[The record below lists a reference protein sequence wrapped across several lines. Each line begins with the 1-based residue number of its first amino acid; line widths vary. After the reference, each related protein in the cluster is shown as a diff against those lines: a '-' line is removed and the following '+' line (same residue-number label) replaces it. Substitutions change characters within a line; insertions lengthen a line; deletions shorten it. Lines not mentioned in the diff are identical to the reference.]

1 MDLRQKAASNFIWR
15 FLERF
20 GAQGVGFVV
29 SLLLSR
35 LLGPGPYG
43 LVATVTVFTS
53 IVSIFVTCG
62 LNDALIQK
70 KNADDLDFST
80 VFYFNIVMCVTL
92 YALMYVGAPLVAKIY
107 DQPELIG
114 PLRGLSLILIF
125 GGVKNVQVAYV
136 SRNLLFKRF
145 FYATLTGTL
154 VAAVVGI
161 WMAYNG
167 YGVWALIVQNLVN
180 TTIDTII
187 LWLTVRWRPKK
198 MFSFERLKE
207 LFSYAWKLLV
217 SSLVDTVY
225 NKLAQIVIGLRD
237 TDEALAYY
245 NKGDTIPSLLVT
257 NINESTN
264 NILLP
269 IMSSEQDNVP
279 QVRAMTRRAIQL
291 SSFIIMPMMAGLAA
305 VALPFVRL
313 VLAEDWLPA
322 VPYLQIFS
330 FVFAF
335 YCVHT
340 ANLNAIK
347 ALGRSDLFLKL
358 EIIKKVIGILTLIVT
373 AQISVMAIAL
383 GQVFT
388 CITGQIINSWPNRK
402 LLGYSYRDQLKDMLP
417 HILLSLGMGA
427 AVWAVSLLGLHD
439 LITLLIQI
447 PLGVALYV
455 AGAKLFRLEIWD
467 YALSLLKGLTGR
479 NKKTE
484 TEGEQV

>member
-29 SLLLSR
+29 SMVLSR
-35 LLGPGPYG
+35 RLGPEIYG

-53 IVSIFVTCG
+53 IVNVFVTCG

-80 VFYFNIVMCVTL
+80 VFYFNIFMCLTL
-92 YALMYVGAPLVAKIY
+92 YGLMYAAAPLIARIY
-107 DQPELIG
+107 EEPELTAPI
-114 PLRGLSLILIF
+114 RGLSLILVF
-125 GGVKNVQVAYV
+125 GGIKNIQVAYV
-136 SRNLLFKRF
+136 SRNLMFKRF
-145 FYATLTGTL
+145 FYATLAGTL
-154 VAAVVGI
+154 AAAVVGI

-180 TTIDTII
+180 TTIDTVI
-187 LWLTVRWRPKK
+187 LWLTVHWRPKR
-198 MFSFERLKE
+198 MFSFERLKG
-207 LFSYAWKLLV
+207 LFSYAWKLLA

-225 NKLAQIVIGLRD
+225 NKLAQIVIGLRYTKED
-237 TDEALAYY
+237 LAYY

-257 NINESTN
+257 NINDSTN

-269 IMSSEQDNVP
+269 IMSSEQDDIA

-313 VLAEDWLPA
+313 VLADEWLLA

-358 EIIKKVIGILTLIVT
+358 EIIKKVVGIVTLIVT
-373 AQISVMAIAL
+373 AQISVMAMAL

-402 LLGYSYRDQLKDMLP
+402 LLGYSYREQLKDMLP
-417 HILLSLGMGA
+417 HILLSVGMGLT
-427 AVWAVSLLGLHD
+427 VWAVALLGLSD

-447 PLGVALYV
+447 PLGIALYI
-455 AGAKLFRLEIWD
+455 AGAKLFKLEIAD
-467 YALSLLKGLTGR
+467 YAIGLVKGLLNR

-484 TEGEQV
+484 

>member
-29 SLLLSR
+29 SMVLSR
-35 LLGPGPYG
+35 RLGPEIYG

-53 IVSIFVTCG
+53 IVNVFVTCG

-80 VFYFNIVMCVTL
+80 VFYFNIFMCLTL
-92 YALMYVGAPLVAKIY
+92 YGLMYAAAPLIARIY
-107 DQPELIG
+107 EEPELTAPI
-114 PLRGLSLILIF
+114 RGLSLILVF
-125 GGVKNVQVAYV
+125 GGIKNIQVAYV
-136 SRNLLFKRF
+136 SRNLMFKRF
-145 FYATLTGTL
+145 FYATLAGTL
-154 VAAVVGI
+154 AAAVVGI

-180 TTIDTII
+180 TTIDTVI
-187 LWLTVRWRPKK
+187 LWLTVHWRPKR
-198 MFSFERLKE
+198 MFSFERLKG
-207 LFSYAWKLLV
+207 LFSYAWKLLA

-225 NKLAQIVIGLRD
+225 NKLAQIVIGLRYTKED
-237 TDEALAYY
+237 LAYY

-257 NINESTN
+257 NINDSTN

-269 IMSSEQDNVP
+269 IMSSEQDNIA

-313 VLAEDWLPA
+313 VLADEWLLA

-358 EIIKKVIGILTLIVT
+358 EIIKKVVGIVTLIVT
-373 AQISVMAIAL
+373 AQISVMAMAL

-402 LLGYSYRDQLKDMLP
+402 LLGYSYREQLKDMLP
-417 HILLSLGMGA
+417 HILLSVGMGLT
-427 AVWAVSLLGLHD
+427 VWAVALLGLSD

-447 PLGVALYV
+447 PLGIALYI
-455 AGAKLFRLEIWD
+455 AGAKLFKLEIAD
-467 YALSLLKGLTGR
+467 YAIGLVKGLLNR

-484 TEGEQV
+484 

>member
-20 GAQGVGFVV
+20 GAQGVGFIV
-29 SLLLSR
+29 SLVLSR
-35 LLGPGPYG
+35 RLGPDIYG

-80 VFYFNIVMCVTL
+80 VFYFNIVMCVGL
-92 YALMYVGAPLVAKIY
+92 YALMYLAAPLIARVY
-107 DQPELIG
+107 EQPELVA
-114 PLRGLSLILIF
+114 PLRGLSLILIL
-125 GGVKNVQVAYV
+125 GGIKNVQVAYV
-136 SRNLLFKRF
+136 SRNMLFKRF
-145 FYATLTGTL
+145 FFATLAGTL
-154 VAAVVGI
+154 TAAVVGI
-161 WMAYNG
+161 WMAVKG

-180 TTIDTII
+180 TTIDTVI
-187 LWLTVRWRPKK
+187 LWLTVRWRPKR
-198 MFSFERLKE
+198 MFSFERLKG

-225 NKLAQIVIGLRD
+225 NKLAQIIIGLRY
-237 TDEALAYY
+237 TDADLAYY

-269 IMSSEQDNVP
+269 IMSSEQDNIS
-279 QVRAMTRRAIQL
+279 QVRSMTRRAIQL
-291 SSFIIMPMMAGLAA
+291 SSFVIMPMMAGLAG

-313 VLAEDWLPA
+313 VLADDWLPC

-330 FVFAF
+330 FIFAF

-358 EIIKKVIGILTLIVT
+358 EIIKKVIGLLTLLVT
-373 AQISVMAIAL
+373 FRIGVEAIAL

-388 CITGQIINSWPNRK
+388 CITSQIINAWPNRK
-402 LLGYSYRDQLKDMLP
+402 LLGYSYKEQLKDMLP
-417 HILLSLGMGA
+417 HLLLSLFMGA
-427 AVWAVSLLGLHD
+427 AVLGVQLLNLPD

-447 PLGVALYV
+447 PLGVGIYLL
-455 AGAKLFRLEIWD
+455 GAKVCKMETLDF
-467 YALSLLKGLTGR
+467 ALGILKGFLKR
-479 NKKTE
+479 RKTAA
-484 TEGEQV
+484 

>member
-29 SLLLSR
+29 SMVLSR
-35 LLGPGPYG
+35 RLGPEIYG

-53 IVSIFVTCG
+53 IVNVFVTCG

-80 VFYFNIVMCVTL
+80 VFYFNIFMCLTL
-92 YALMYVGAPLVAKIY
+92 YGLMYAAAPLIARIY
-107 DQPELIG
+107 EEPELTAPI
-114 PLRGLSLILIF
+114 RGLSLILVF
-125 GGVKNVQVAYV
+125 GGIKNIQVAYV
-136 SRNLLFKRF
+136 SRNLMFKRF
-145 FYATLTGTL
+145 FYATLAGTL
-154 VAAVVGI
+154 AAAVVGI

-180 TTIDTII
+180 TTIDTVI
-187 LWLTVRWRPKK
+187 LWLTVHWRPKR
-198 MFSFERLKE
+198 MFSFERLKG
-207 LFSYAWKLLV
+207 LFSYAWKLLA

-225 NKLAQIVIGLRD
+225 NKLAQIVIGLRYTKED
-237 TDEALAYY
+237 LAYY

-257 NINESTN
+257 NINDSTN

-269 IMSSEQDNVP
+269 IMSSEQDNIA

-313 VLAEDWLPA
+313 VLADEWLLA

-358 EIIKKVIGILTLIVT
+358 EIIKKVVGIVTLIVT
-373 AQISVMAIAL
+373 AQISVMAMAL

-388 CITGQIINSWPNRK
+388 CITGQIINSWPTRK
-402 LLGYSYRDQLKDMLP
+402 LLGYSYREQLKDMLP
-417 HILLSLGMGA
+417 HILLSVGMGLT
-427 AVWAVSLLGLHD
+427 VWAVALLGLSD

-447 PLGVALYV
+447 PLGIALYI
-455 AGAKLFRLEIWD
+455 AGAKLFKLEIAD
-467 YALSLLKGLTGR
+467 YAIGLVKGLLNR

-484 TEGEQV
+484 

>member
-29 SLLLSR
+29 SLVLSR
-35 LLGPGPYG
+35 RLGPEIYG

-53 IVSIFVTCG
+53 IVNVFVTCG

-80 VFYFNIVMCVTL
+80 VFYFNIFMCLTL
-92 YALMYVGAPLVAKIY
+92 YGLMYAAAPLIARVY
-107 DQPELIG
+107 EQPELRDPI
-114 PLRGLSLILIF
+114 RGLSLILVF
-125 GGVKNVQVAYV
+125 GGIKNVQVAYV

-187 LWLTVRWRPKK
+187 LWLTVHWRPKR
-198 MFSFERLKE
+198 MFSFERLKG

-225 NKLAQIVIGLRD
+225 GKLAQIVIGLRGSD
-237 TDEALAYY
+237 AELAYY

-269 IMSSEQDNVP
+269 IMSSEQDDIP
-279 QVRAMTRRAIQL
+279 QVRAMTRRAIQV
-291 SSFIIMPMMAGLAA
+291 SSFVIMPMMAGLAA

-313 VLAEDWLPA
+313 VLADDWLPA

-358 EIIKKVIGILTLIVT
+358 EIIKKVIGIVTLFVT
-373 AQISVMAIAL
+373 AKISVMAIAL
-383 GQVFT
+383 GQIFT
-388 CITGQIINSWPNRK
+388 CITSQIINSWPNRK
-402 LLGYSYRDQLKDMLP
+402 LLGYSYREQLKDMLP
-417 HILLSLGMGA
+417 NILLSAGMGIL
-427 AVWAVSLLGLHD
+427 VWAVALLRLPD
-439 LITLLIQI
+439 LVTLLIQI
-447 PLGVALYV
+447 PLGVGAYL
-455 AGAKLFRLEIWD
+455 AGAKLMRLESLEFAI
-467 YALSLLKGLTGR
+467 SLLKARR
-479 NKKTE
+479 NKNAE
-484 TEGEQV
+484 A